1 MDNTNPYD
9 EFLDAVE
16 VLHDSDTAPRT
27 TAHTSS
33 VSEEGWIADEPD
45 TATDHHRTPETV
57 VPNDR

>member
-45 TATDHHRTPETV
+45 TATDHH
-57 VPNDR
+57 